1 MNHPE
6 RLADYLKHI
15 SEAIDDATAFLV
27 DCPSVDALA
36 QDKRSQYAV
45 IRALEILG
53 EAATHMQSAT
63 PAFVAAHPGIPWHT
77 MRGMRNTLM
86 HAYADIDRQVVFD
99 TVKDDLPPLKH
110 QIAPLLAHLVQEE
123 AQQRQEQGTRADRF
137 LLTGGGHAMIYGYA
151 RVLTEDQNPAPQAE
165 SHR

>member
-15 SEAIDDATAFLV
+15 SEAIDDATAFLA

-53 EAATHMQSAT
+53 EAATRIQSAA

-77 MRGMRNTLM
+77 MRGMRNTLI
-86 HAYADIDRQVVFD
+86 HAYADIDLQVVFD
-99 TVKDDLPPLKH
+99 TVKDDLPPLQH
-110 QIAPLLAHLVQEE
+110 HIAPLLAQLAHEE
-123 AQQRQEQGTRADRF
+123 AQQQRQER
-137 LLTGGGHAMIYGYA
+137 GHEQ
-151 RVLTEDQNPAPQAE
+151 ED
-165 SHR
+165 SR